1 MSALRVLLVGKG
13 LQTARTL
20 VSRLEGKGCLYQ
32 SANTLSE
39 ASRLLHE
46 QSFDLVLSAIFL
58 ENTHFH
64 PLSEILKGT
73 PTTLFYSYAVEDK
86 CWWILGL
93 KRGSPCLLDGPA
105 FRPSEFPGVLDEV
118 LGELISFYPARA
130 GMSSGT
136 GPAELLISPLGSVP
150 TPDQQA

>member
-1 MSALRVLLVGKG
+1 MSALHVLLVGKG
-13 LQTARTL
+13 LQTAKTL
-20 VSRLEGKGCLYQ
+20 LSRLESQGCLYQ
-32 SANTLSE
+32 SVNSLSE

-46 QSFDLVLSAIFL
+46 QSFDLVLSAIFV

-73 PTTLFYSYAVEDK
+73 STTLFYSYAIEDQ

-105 FRPSEFPGVLDEV
+105 FRPSEFPEVLDAV
-118 LGELISFYPARA
+118 LGELASFYPARA
-130 GMSSGT
+130 GMSSGAD
-136 GPAELLISPLGSVP
+136 PEELLISHLGFAP
-150 TPDQQA
+150 TPDPQT